1 MGKPRDSSHQANA
14 LLVAPKRPFSVLSI
28 SNISISNI
36 SITTEAAGEE
46 GEEGGGLQEFGRGK
60 GAVFGAKVSV
70 FWRETTRGERGT
82 KEETNDD
89 LREQVNA
96 AYPRPV

>member
-1 MGKPRDSSHQANA
+1 M
-14 LLVAPKRPFSVLSI
+14 APKRPFSVLSGTFP
-28 SNISISNI
+28 SRTFPSR
-36 SITTEAAGEE
+36 TTDPEAA